1 MGDALGKKGRV
12 MSINGRIATTF
23 GTYQADLFESG
34 LVAQIG
40 PNAFATWSA
49 IKAHSD
55 YQTGIAWPS
64 IRRLMLLTGLASA
77 TVQKCLDTLEASHLL
92 RSEVKNKRR
101 YYVARERLD
110 VAVGKRVLCT
120 VVVDYVPATM
130 RDTLKRVKDAIEND
144 GDQEVLALVDI
155 IPGEGLVWD
164 DNAKILR
171 ASVPASELPTPD
183 KSEQLADV
191 GQRIARRA
199 QKLLKK

>member
-1 MGDALGKKGRV
+1 MGFGLELGIEI
-12 MSINGRIATTF
+12 MSIQGRIDTTF

-40 PNAFATWSA
+40 PNSFAIWAA
-49 IKAHSD
+49 IKSHAD
-55 YQTGIAWPS
+55 FKDGVAWPS

-110 VAVGKRVLCT
+110 VSIGSRVLCT

-130 RDTLKRVKDAIEND
+130 RETLKRVKDALVG
-144 GDQEVLALVDI
+144 GDTDVFALVDI
-155 IPGEGLVWD
+155 IPGEGFAWD
-164 DNAKILR
+164 ETSKILR
-171 ASVPASELPTPD
+171 ASIPGIEIPAPENM
-183 KSEQLADV
+183 EQLSDISA
-191 GQRIARRA
+191 RIARRA

>member
-1 MGDALGKKGRV
+1 
-12 MSINGRIATTF
+12 MSIQGRINTTF

-40 PNAFATWSA
+40 PNSFATWAA

-77 TVQKCLDTLEASHLL
+77 TVQKCLDTLEAAHLL

-110 VAVGKRVLCT
+110 ISIGSRVLCT
-120 VVVDYVPATM
+120 IVVDYVPSLM
-130 RDTLKRVKDAIEND
+130 RDKLKRVKDALSTGKD
-144 GDQEVLALVDI
+144 PDAFAQVDI
-155 IPGEGLVWD
+155 IPGSGFVWD
-164 DNAKILR
+164 EKSKILR
-171 ASVPASELPTPD
+171 ASIPADEIPEPETQG
-183 KSEQLADV
+183 QLADV
-191 GQRIARRA
+191 GERIAKRA